1 MAKLKWDE
9 EKQAFEYRV
18 VATRFGGGVFY
29 LTMEELP
36 AGVKIESRNGEPISV
51 EIDDAYLKDKLPNLK
66 RPNNLETAEGATEF
80 LTVEELNAKK
90 EQALTG
96 QADTTPFGEDTSRVL
111 NKSFLAQSS
120 NFSRTTEGVG
130 YIAPDALPG
139 TKASMVVVRPGQ
151 DARGAMSP
159 DAVDVISA
167 EVALEQ
173 ALENARK
180 QPGGI
185 SALKQKLVSS
195 GFYGGELTAL
205 APYSLSVKDME
216 DDYFVTALASALRS
230 QSILNYGYAKQGRAL
245 LDFDSWLQEGEAAYS
260 SILSDKT
267 VNLPNPKD
275 ARQVFIENYQRYVG
289 ATPDDNT
296 IAAFVASANAYANAN
311 PDIITPVVQTGARVV
326 QPGFNA
332 QQLDEFAQEYILQTP
347 QAQEYGMEQ
356 GGIDMFS
363 GAIDGLLTE
372 LQTSISQ
379 NRNVGLQ

>member
-1 MAKLKWDE
+1 MAKLKWNA
-9 EKQAFEYRV
+9 EKQAFEYKV
-18 VATRFGGGVFY
+18 AATRFGGGIYYF
-29 LTMEELP
+29 TPEELP
-36 AGVKIESRNGEPISV
+36 AGIKIETVGGEPVSV
-51 EIDDAYLKDKLPNLK
+51 VIDDAWLNTKLNRFKPKEDKAPS
-66 RPNNLETAEGATEF
+66 EF

-96 QADTTPFGEDTSRVL
+96 QPDTTPFGEDKSRIL
-111 NKSFLAQSS
+111 NKSFLATSES
-120 NFSRTTEGVG
+120 FSRTTEGVG
-130 YIAPDALPG
+130 YIPPDAPPG
-139 TKASMVVVRPGQ
+139 TAASMVYIRPGQ

-173 ALENARK
+173 ALANARK

-216 DDYFVTALASALRS
+216 DDYFVAALASALRS

-245 LDFDSWLQEGEAAYS
+245 LDFDSWLQESEAAYS

-267 VNLPNPKD
+267 INLPNPKD

-296 IAAFVASANAYANAN
+296 IAAFIASANAYANAN

-347 QAQEYGMEQ
+347 QAQEYGMGQ

-379 NRNVGLQ
+379 NRNVGL

>member
-9 EKQAFEYRV
+9 NQQAFVGSNFQWSE
-18 VATRFGGGVFY
+18 GGVRVT
-29 LTMEELP
+29 LDEVP
-36 AGVKIESRNGEPISV
+36 SDVKIESKNGKPISITV
-51 EIDDAYLKDKLPNLK
+51 TDKFIKEYFAKSVGQGKEDKGPS
-66 RPNNLETAEGATEF
+66 EF
-80 LTVEELNAKK
+80 LTVEELKAKQ

-96 QADTTPFGEDTSRVL
+96 QADTTPFGKEVSTVF
-111 NKSFLAQSS
+111 NKSFLSQSP
-120 NFSRTTEGVG
+120 NFSRTAEGVG

-139 TKASMVVVRPGQ
+139 TVASMVYIRPGQ

-159 DAVDVISA
+159 DSVDVISA

-245 LDFDSWLQEGEAAYS
+245 IDFDSWLQESEAAYS

-267 VNLPNPKD
+267 INLPNPKD

-296 IAAFVASANAYANAN
+296 ITAFIASANAYASAN
-311 PDIITPVVQTGARVV
+311 PDMVTPVVQTGARIV

-332 QQLDEFAQEYILQTP
+332 QQLDEFAQEYIFNTP
-347 QAQEYGMEQ
+347 EAKEYGMEQ
-356 GGIDMFS
+356 GGVDMFS
-363 GAIDGLLTE
+363 NSINGLLNE
-372 LQTSISQ
+372 LQTSINQ
-379 NRNVGLQ
+379 NANVGLR

>member
-9 EKQAFEYRV
+9 DRQVYTITKVYPRVGGIEIV
-18 VATRFGGGVFY
+18 VA
-29 LTMEELP
+29 ENELP
-36 AGVKIESRNGEPISV
+36 TGTKIRYADGKRVDV
-51 EIDDAYLKDKLPNLK
+51 EVSDSFIKSKTPKYGTQTEKPKS
-66 RPNNLETAEGATEF
+66 EF
-80 LTVEELNAKK
+80 LTPEEIKQREEEL
-90 EQALTG
+90 LTG
-96 QADTTPFGEDTSRVL
+96 QADTTPFGQTTSTVF
-111 NKSFLAQSS
+111 NKSFLSQSP
-120 NFSRTTEGVG
+120 NFSRTGEGVG
-130 YIAPDALPG
+130 YIPPDAPPG
-139 TKASMVVVRPGQ
+139 TAASMVYIRPGQ
-151 DARGAMSP
+151 DARGAMSL

-245 LDFDSWLQEGEAAYS
+245 IDFDSWLQESEAAYS

-267 VNLPNPKD
+267 INLPNPKD

-347 QAQEYGMEQ
+347 QAQEYGMGQ

>member
-1 MAKLKWDE
+1 MAKLKWNE
-9 EKQAFEYRV
+9 EKQAFEYK
-18 VATRFGGGVFY
+18 AATTRFGGGTFY
-29 LTMEELP
+29 FTPEELP
-36 AGVKIESRNGEPISV
+36 AGIKIETVNSKPVSV
-51 EIDDAYLKDKLPNLK
+51 VVDDSWLNPKLNRFKREDKAPS
-66 RPNNLETAEGATEF
+66 EF
-80 LTVEELNAKK
+80 LTVEELKAKQ

-96 QADTTPFGEDTSRVL
+96 QADTTPFGEEVSTVL

-130 YIAPDALPG
+130 YIPPDAPPG
-139 TKASMVVVRPGQ
+139 TAASMVYIRPGQ

-159 DAVDVISA
+159 DAIDVISA
-167 EVALEQ
+167 EAALEQ

-185 SALKQKLVSS
+185 SALKQKLVSA

-216 DDYFVTALASALRS
+216 DDYFVSALASALRS
-230 QSILNYGYAKQGRAL
+230 QSILNYGYAKQGRGL
-245 LDFDSWLQEGEAAYS
+245 LDFDSHLQESEAAYS

-267 VNLPNPKD
+267 INLPNPKD

-296 IAAFVASANAYANAN
+296 ITAFIASANAYANAN
-311 PDIITPVVQTGARVV
+311 PDMVTPVVQTGARIV

-332 QQLDEFAQEYILQTP
+332 QQLDEFAQEYIFNTP
-347 QAQEYGMEQ
+347 EAQEYGMEQ
-356 GGIDMFS
+356 GGVDMFS
-363 GAIDGLLTE
+363 NSINGLLNE
-372 LQTSISQ
+372 LQTSINQ
-379 NRNVGLQ
+379 NANVGLR